1 MYGNYDAK
9 GKTPTFDLYLGV
21 NRWDTV
27 VVTDGSSTITKE
39 IIHLSSSEDIY
50 VCLINTGNGIPFIS
64 VLEVRPLNNNTYIA
78 ESGSLDLLWRYDCGS
93 QTNKTY
99 R

>member
-1 MYGNYDAK
+1 MYGNYDGK

-27 VVTDGSSTITKE
+27 AVSDASSTVSKE

-50 VCLINTGNGIPFIS
+50 VCLVNTGYGTPFIS
-64 VLEVRPLNNNTYIA
+64 VLELRPLPNDTYIIPK
-78 ESGSLDLLWRYDCGS
+78 SGSLELFDRANCGLV
-93 QTNKTY
+93 NKTY